1 MNLFASFFISLPFLM
16 GFSGNEGS
24 KTILPEAEGNTVR
37 TEWLSPQD
45 EPDGLI
51 GKKFMDLREADPR
64 GKEHWLSEYAG
75 QGKWVLVD
83 FWASWCGPCRYE
95 MPNVIA
101 AYNKYHKLGFE
112 VVGLSFDADKEDW
125 KEAIRTWGMPWIHL
139 SDLKAWESKA
149 GKVYNIHAIPDNI
162 LIDPKGIV
170 VARNLRGDDLEAHL
184 AKIFATPLG
193 Q

>member
-1 MNLFASFFISLPFLM
+1 MADFAIRGTTPLVVFD
-16 GFSGNEGS
+16 
-24 KTILPEAEGNTVR
+24 V
-37 TEWLSPQD
+37 D
-45 EPDGLI
+45 
-51 GKKFMDLREADPR
+51 MDLREADPR

-125 KEAIRTWGMPWIHL
+125 K
-139 SDLKAWESKA
+139 
-149 GKVYNIHAIPDNI
+149 
-162 LIDPKGIV
+162 
-170 VARNLRGDDLEAHL
+170 
-184 AKIFATPLG
+184 
-193 Q
+193 